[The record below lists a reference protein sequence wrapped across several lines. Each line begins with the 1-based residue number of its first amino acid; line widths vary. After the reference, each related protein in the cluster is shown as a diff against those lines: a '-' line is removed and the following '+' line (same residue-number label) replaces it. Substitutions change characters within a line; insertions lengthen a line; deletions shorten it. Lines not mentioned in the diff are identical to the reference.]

1 MDKPDAGS
9 LVQGTGGVRKLRW
22 ALPNRG
28 KSSGIRVLYVDFIV
42 HEKIIV
48 FDLFT
53 KSEKDNLTL
62 AEKSELKSI
71 VKAIGKELK

>member
-1 MDKPDAGS
+1 
-9 LVQGTGGVRKLRW
+9 V
-22 ALPNRG
+22 N
-28 KSSGIRVLYVDFIV
+28 FIV

-53 KSEKDNLTL
+53 KSEKDNLTS